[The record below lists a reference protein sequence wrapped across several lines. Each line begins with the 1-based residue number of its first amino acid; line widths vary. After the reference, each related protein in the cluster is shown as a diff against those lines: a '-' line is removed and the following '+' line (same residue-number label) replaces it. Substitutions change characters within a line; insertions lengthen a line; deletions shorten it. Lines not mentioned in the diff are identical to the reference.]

1 VVGDGGEQ
9 LGVMPLADARRIA
22 NERDLDL
29 VEVAPGAEPPVCR
42 LLDFG
47 KFRYAQAKKERQAS
61 KAQRSTGGL
70 REIRMRPRIGQ
81 HDIDFK
87 IRAVRK
93 LLQEGNKVKVIV
105 IFRGREIAHPEL
117 GKQLLDGVIES
128 LGDAAKVERAMGL
141 EGRSMTVIL
150 SSGKQTKGEKNAETK
165 NS

>member
-117 GKQLLDGVIES
+117 GKQLLDSVIES